1 MKKTILR
8 NSLFTLACST
18 LLLSAS
24 VHAEIANIT
33 VFGSISPH
41 FSKNY
46 HSPAYQFGKILG
58 QQKKT
63 LIYNGS
69 IYGLLGDV
77 YKGATD
83 GKTEIINISM
93 PDIYNEQCPENHP
106 CRENNALLVDTVQEC
121 QSQLYENAD
130 MIVVLPGGVET
141 LDAFTGYIIAVG
153 NGEQEKK
160 PVVFLNINH
169 YWDNL
174 RYQLDEMKRQNE
186 LGDEDTDFISFTDK
200 PRNVFSE
207 ASKLKKQIEKN
218 KSLATQKKITLPTQ
232 KGTLTIHY

>member
-8 NSLFTLACST
+8 NSLFTLVCSA
-18 LLLSAS
+18 LILSSNA
-24 VHAEIANIT
+24 HAEMANIT
-33 VFGSISPH
+33 VFGSSSPH

-69 IYGLLGDV
+69 IYGLMGDV
-77 YKGATD
+77 YQGATD
-83 GKTEIINISM
+83 AKTEIITISM
-93 PDIYNEQCPENHP
+93 PEVYDEQCPQNHP
-106 CRENNALLVDTVQEC
+106 CRQNNTLLADTVQEC
-121 QSQLYENAD
+121 QRRLYENAD
-130 MIVVLPGGVET
+130 MIVILPGGIET
-141 LDAFTGYIIAVG
+141 LDEVTGYIIAVG
-153 NGEQEKK
+153 TGEQEKK

-174 RYQLDEMKRQNE
+174 RYQLDEMKRQKE

-200 PRNVFSE
+200 PRNVLSE
-207 ASKLKKQIEKN
+207 ATKLQKQIEKN
-218 KSLATQKKITLPTQ
+218 ESATPKKKITLPTE

>member
-1 MKKTILR
+1 MKKNILR

-24 VHAEIANIT
+24 AQAEIANIT
-33 VFGSISPH
+33 VFGSTSPH

-69 IYGLLGDV
+69 VYGLLGDV

-106 CRENNALLVDTVQEC
+106 CRENNTLLMDTVQEC

-130 MIVVLPGGVET
+130 MIVILPGGLET

-153 NGEQEKK
+153 NGKQEKK

-200 PRNVFSE
+200 PRNVLSE
-207 ASKLKKQIEKN
+207 ASKLQKQIEKN